1 MLCFVEF
8 NLLSY
13 IVYSISKK
21 GVKKC
26 DFNDEELKDILVD
39 LLFLIRIDYI
49 ISYNSDVFNSV
60 IKRGLI
66 SRLFSYMIGDE
77 GFVV

>member
-1 MLCFVEF
+1 MCFVEF

-21 GVKKC
+21 GVKKR

-66 SRLFSYMIGDE
+66 SRFFSYMIGDE

>member
-1 MLCFVEF
+1 MCFVEF

-21 GVKKC
+21 GVKKR

>member
-1 MLCFVEF
+1 MCFVEF

-49 ISYNSDVFNSV
+49 ILYNSDVFNSV
-60 IKRGLI
+60 IKWGLI
-66 SRLFSYMIGDE
+66 SWLFSYMIGDE

>member
-1 MLCFVEF
+1 MCFVEF

-49 ISYNSDVFNSV
+49 ILYNSDVFNSV
-60 IKRGLI
+60 IKWGLI

>member
-1 MLCFVEF
+1 MCFVEF

-60 IKRGLI
+60 IKWGLI

>member
-1 MLCFVEF
+1 MCFVEF

-21 GVKKC
+21 GVKKR

-60 IKRGLI
+60 IKWGLI

>member
-1 MLCFVEF
+1 MCFVEF

-21 GVKKC
+21 GVKKR

-49 ISYNSDVFNSV
+49 ILYNSDVFNSV

>member
-21 GVKKC
+21 GVKKR

>member
-1 MLCFVEF
+1 MCFVEF

>member
-1 MLCFVEF
+1 MCFVEF

-21 GVKKC
+21 GVKKR

-49 ISYNSDVFNSV
+49 ILYNSDVFNSV
-60 IKRGLI
+60 IKWGLI

>member
-1 MLCFVEF
+1 MCFVEF

-49 ISYNSDVFNSV
+49 ILYNSDVFNSV

-66 SRLFSYMIGDE
+66 SWLFSYMIGDE

>member
-1 MLCFVEF
+1 MCFVEF

-26 DFNDEELKDILVD
+26 DFNDEELKDILID

>member
-49 ISYNSDVFNSV
+49 ILYNSDVFNSV

>member
-1 MLCFVEF
+1 MCFVEF

-49 ISYNSDVFNSV
+49 ILYNSDVFNSV

>member
-1 MLCFVEF
+1 MCFVEF

-21 GVKKC
+21 GVKKR

-77 GFVV
+77 GFMV